1 MPELKPKAVLF
12 GVAVDILGSFVIG
25 IVAFVATAAGR
36 PLTEEVTMQE
46 RFGTFG
52 LALMVVAGL
61 AQTGLGG
68 FAAAQMARVQHVLH
82 GVAVGF
88 VSLFFGILITVLSG
102 PGDPLPLWYEV
113 ATYVGVIPAA
123 AAGGYIAANRNP

>member
-12 GVAVDILGSFVIG
+12 GAAVDILGSIVISV
-25 IVAFVATAAGR
+25 VAFAATAGGR

-52 LALMVVAGL
+52 LALMIVAGL

-68 FAAAQMARVQHVLH
+68 FAAAQMARVNYVLH
-82 GVAVGF
+82 GVAVG
-88 VSLFFGILITVLSG
+88 VDGRAIREQPSHAQHDGGIGHMTRRFIGRMT
-102 PGDPLPLWYEV
+102 PGRFR
-113 ATYVGVIPAA
+113 PAV
-123 AAGGYIAANRNP
+123 Y